1 MFIIPVTYTM
11 MRVKQIAKEPI
22 KRVNSLVFLWKL
34 RALSLGTF
42 SISTFKLKNVDFQF

>member
-11 MRVKQIAKEPI
+11 MRVKQIAREPL

-34 RALSLGTF
+34 RAISLGTF
-42 SISTFKLKNVDFQF
+42 SVSTLSFSNNLLN